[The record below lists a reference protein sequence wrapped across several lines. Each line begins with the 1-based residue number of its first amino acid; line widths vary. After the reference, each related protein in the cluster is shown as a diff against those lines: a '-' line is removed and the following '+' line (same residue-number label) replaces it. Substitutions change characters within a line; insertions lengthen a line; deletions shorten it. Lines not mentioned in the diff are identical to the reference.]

1 MTSRSTRIGAP
12 TMRSRHAVLA
22 SLTVGLMALTACS
35 SGSGTDGAAT
45 RPAAPAAPPDRSP

>member
-12 TMRSRHAVLA
+12 TVRSRHAVLA

-35 SGSGTDGAAT
+35 SGSGTAAPPR
-45 RPAAPAAPPDRSP
+45 RPAAPAVQAGRSP